1 MKLNLEGTCFHDQK
15 SLDLF
20 LSNLLCIQLKPSGMS
35 PFRIREFSFKI
46 CIFFFVPEP
55 NFENVFFPISVF
67 RKLHDNENFLNY
79 GISVHI
85 NKAPHYRDQLAI
97 ISDFPCAHHLCVTPS
112 TGDMTLPLVG
122 DTSSPSKGR
131 KVMVLSPGED
141 EGMFVSPLDTYRTIT
156 PATPQ
161 VIEYVMQG
169 GGAPQGGRGG
179 AMPPQLDHWGGGIVP
194 PPPQL

>member
-1 MKLNLEGTCFHDQK
+1 M
-15 SLDLF
+15 
-20 LSNLLCIQLKPSGMS
+20 
-35 PFRIREFSFKI
+35 
-46 CIFFFVPEP
+46 
-55 NFENVFFPISVF
+55 
-67 RKLHDNENFLNY
+67 
-79 GISVHI
+79 HI

-161 VIEYVMQG
+161 VIEYVMQWG
-169 GGAPQGGRGG
+169 GQGGGGRGG
-179 AMPPQLDHWGGGIVP
+179 GRCPPNLIIGGGGGIVP
-194 PPPQL
+194 PPPPPTLGYNTQGCLRVHYCLYSVTVCTGESYIIMSILDPPT